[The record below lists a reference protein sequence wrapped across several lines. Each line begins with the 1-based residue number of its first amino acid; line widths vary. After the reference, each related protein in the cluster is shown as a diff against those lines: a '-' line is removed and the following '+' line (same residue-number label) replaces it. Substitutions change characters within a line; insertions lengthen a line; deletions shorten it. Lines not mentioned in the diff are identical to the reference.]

1 TLSVCL
7 MSRESYI
14 YDYKTNRP
22 YLSILNNY
30 NVGYEQCD
38 FHKLTGWGRLAQH
51 EPAGAVLQ
59 SAARWWW
66 QARIIRCGI

>member
-1 TLSVCL
+1 

-38 FHKLTGWGRLAQH
+38 FHKLTGWGRWLNTNQQ
-51 EPAGAVLQ
+51 ELYCNPQQGGGGKLK
-59 SAARWWW
+59 
-66 QARIIRCGI
+66 